1 MIYLFTKIFLII
13 IQYFNPVLVNGKNG
27 VNGQIVIVHVPMVS
41 VSVNGL
47 VALVLQHFVTDPSVI
62 WKSVIKTCVMI
73 GRQRG
78 GQIGLPGAIVQNHV
92 VVVSESAVAFAKIL
106 IITVMIPA
114 SIMKWVIVMSHHVPS
129 MLVQKNSGPFLNRNL
144 TFDWSANQKSI

>member
-13 IQYFNPVLVNGKNG
+13 IQYFNHVLANGKNG
-27 VNGQIVIVHVPMVS
+27 ANGQIVIAHVLMVS

-73 GRQRG
+73 GRRRG
-78 GQIGLPGAIVQNHV
+78 GQTGLPGAIVQNHV
-92 VVVSESAVAFAKIL
+92 VVVSESAVAYVKIL
-106 IITVMIPA
+106 IIIVMTLA
-114 SIMKWVIVMSHHVPS
+114 SIMKWAIAMSHLAPS
-129 MLVQKNSGPFLNRNL
+129 MLVQKNSGPFSKLGM
-144 TFDWSANQKSI
+144 

>member
-13 IQYFNPVLVNGKNG
+13 IQYSNPVLANGKNG
-27 VNGQIVIVHVPMVS
+27 ANGQIVIAHVLMVS
-41 VSVNGL
+41 VSANGL

-92 VVVSESAVAFAKIL
+92 VVVSESAVAYVKIL
-106 IITVMIPA
+106 IIIVMIPA
-114 SIMKWVIVMSHHVPS
+114 SIMKWVIAMSHLAP
-129 MLVQKNSGPFLNRNL
+129 
-144 TFDWSANQKSI
+144 